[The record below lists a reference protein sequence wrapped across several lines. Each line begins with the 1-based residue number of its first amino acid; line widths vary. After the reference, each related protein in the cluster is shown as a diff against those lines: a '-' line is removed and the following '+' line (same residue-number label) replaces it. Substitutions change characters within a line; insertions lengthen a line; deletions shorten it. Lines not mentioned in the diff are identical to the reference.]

1 MFCKPV
7 KIYDFRFVFDGF
19 FCVLHSVCV
28 VFPVG
33 GHVVDVFV
41 PCGARAVIVRERK
54 KKCGKDFIATGSLY
68 WREKKIVRTV
78 IFSYPEKRKKARR
91 RW

>member
-1 MFCKPV
+1 M
-7 KIYDFRFVFDGF
+7 
-19 FCVLHSVCV
+19 
-28 VFPVG
+28 
-33 GHVVDVFV
+33 VDVFV

-54 KKCGKDFIATGSLY
+54 KKCGKDFIATGSLF
-68 WREKKIVRTV
+68 WRKKIVRTV